1 MTIREQDIQLAE
13 VGHRPP
19 TTSGRRLQLFA
30 ATKVSGGHD
39 LLSPG
44 GERPLGGG
52 AQQES
57 GRQGA
62 GGSGQPLDGIRGL
75 EVMNNFH
82 RRFSEVLIQTE
93 PFGCWLPTLAQALAT
108 AGSNGNTVLSIT
120 SGVLTVGFQWL
131 HG

>member
-19 TTSGRRLQLFA
+19 TTSGRRIQLFA

-52 AQQES
+52 AEQES

-62 GGSGQPLDGIRGL
+62 GGSGQPLDGI
-75 EVMNNFH
+75 
-82 RRFSEVLIQTE
+82 
-93 PFGCWLPTLAQALAT
+93 
-108 AGSNGNTVLSIT
+108 
-120 SGVLTVGFQWL
+120 
-131 HG
+131 